1 MFVVILRGR
10 SAERVI
16 VLKLY
21 SLACPY
27 CEGNLEIKLDSNKE
41 IFCPYCGRKF
51 LVGDGKQTININID
65 VNKKSQHTRHYVDEA
80 EVIRAKNEHNE
91 SKFAFLIVCTL
102 LVFGLLI
109 FGLIKIGEVYNHNKS
124 IHEMAEGK
132 ICAGSSY
139 DYEEQNYEAVLE
151 QFEIMGFENIQTVDL
166 DDAGLFKN
174 KRDTVDSVRINGQS
188 FGDNDYFYP
197 TDQVVIKYH

>member
-1 MFVVILRGR
+1 M
-10 SAERVI
+10 
-16 VLKLY
+16 KLY
-21 SLACPY
+21 SLTCPY
-27 CEGNLEIKLDSNKE
+27 CEGNLEIKLDNNKE

-51 LVGDGKQTININID
+51 LVDDGKQTININVD
-65 VNKKSQHTRHYVDEA
+65 VNKKSQHTRHYVNEA

-91 SKFAFLIVCTL
+91 SKFAFLTICA
-102 LVFGLLI
+102 FLI
-109 FGLIKIGEVYNHNKS
+109 FGLLYFGLVKIGEVYNHNKS
-124 IHEMAEGK
+124 INEIAEGK

-139 DYEEQNYEAVLE
+139 DYEDQNYEAVLE